1 MNTVRSD
8 FLHYLSVPRDSTKI
22 SRLSE
27 GENKGEKT
35 GVDVHGTDY
44 KDHFQIRFIPMPIV
58 CVLSERKGLLFYFDP
73 LDSFRIYF
81 FLLLLPNCIAVF

>member
-1 MNTVRSD
+1 MDEHGPLGFSA
-8 FLHYLSVPRDSTKI
+8 LSLCSTKI

-27 GENKGEKT
+27 GKNKGEKT
-35 GVDVHGTDY
+35 GVDAHGTDY

-73 LDSFRIYF
+73 IDSFHIYF
-81 FLLLLPNCIAVF
+81 FLLLLANCIAVF